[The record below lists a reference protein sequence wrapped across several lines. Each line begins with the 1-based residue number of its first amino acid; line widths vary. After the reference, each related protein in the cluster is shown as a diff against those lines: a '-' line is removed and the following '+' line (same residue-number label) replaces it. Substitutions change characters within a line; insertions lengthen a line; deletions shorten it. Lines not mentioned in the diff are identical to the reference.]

1 VGERKMR
8 FLLIMTF
15 LTLSSLSFAQSGDGT
30 LPVIKKINVSF
41 EDAQSFK
48 LPKCAVINVN
58 KQLKPGSKIEKVV
71 SFDRA
76 SLKQKYTIKSS
87 GSGTLPVISVKSFIN
102 GRRVNNLLT
111 NMGSMHYNEIS
122 TSSGRIFQNVSLS
135 NFESSPNGCV
145 RK

>member
-1 VGERKMR
+1 MR
-8 FLLIMTF
+8 FLLIMTL

-30 LPVIKKINVSF
+30 LPVIRKLNVSF
-41 EDAQSFK
+41 EDAGQFK
-48 LPKCAVINVN
+48 LPKCAVIDIN

-71 SFDRA
+71 NFDRA
-76 SLKQKYTIKSS
+76 ALKQKYTIKSS

-102 GRRVNNLLT
+102 GKPAKNLLT

-122 TSSGRIFQNVSLS
+122 THGGRIFQNVSLS
-135 NFESSPNGCV
+135 NFETSPSGCV